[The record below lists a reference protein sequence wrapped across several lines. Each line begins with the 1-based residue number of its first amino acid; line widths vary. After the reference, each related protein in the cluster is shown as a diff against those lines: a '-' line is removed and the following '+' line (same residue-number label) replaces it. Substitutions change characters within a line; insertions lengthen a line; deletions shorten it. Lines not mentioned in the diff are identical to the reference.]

1 MFRQPTGKTTV
12 FCTVGDDVREV
23 GSYRSKWAANVRVR
37 VLSEAGIEA
46 WTKPEIRVL
55 FSEASY

>member
-12 FCTVGDDVREV
+12 FCAVGGDVREV
-23 GSYRSKWAANVRVR
+23 GSYRSKWAANLRVR
-37 VLSEAGIEA
+37 ILSEAGIEA
-46 WTKPEIRVL
+46 WTKPEMRVL

>member
-23 GSYRSKWAANVRVR
+23 GSYRSKWAANFRVR
-37 VLSEAGIEA
+37 ILSEAGIEA

-55 FSEASY
+55 FNEANC

>member
-12 FCTVGDDVREV
+12 FCEVDGNVREV
-23 GSYRSKWAANVRVR
+23 GSYRSKWAANFRVR

-55 FSEASY
+55 FNEVSH

>member
-23 GSYRSKWAANVRVR
+23 GSYRSKWAAGLRVR
-37 VLSEAGIEA
+37 ILSEAGIQA
-46 WTKPEIRVL
+46 WTKPEMRVL
-55 FSEASY
+55 FNEGSY

>member
-46 WTKPEIRVL
+46 WTKPETRVL

>member
-12 FCTVGDDVREV
+12 FCAVGDDVREV
-23 GSYRSKWAANVRVR
+23 GTYRSKWAANFRVR
-37 VLSEAGIEA
+37 ILTEAGIEA

-55 FSEASY
+55 FNEANC

>member
-37 VLSEAGIEA
+37 ILSEAGIEA